1 MRLPVKPV
9 IESLGTDITKT
20 GGSESLGPPPGG
32 IILAQPA
39 LAIAITVIIKILNPY
54 RNDEKNFFIIC
65 LLHANLVA
73 IIRYNIV
80 FK

>member
-1 MRLPVKPV
+1 VKLV
-9 IESLGTDITKT
+9 IESLGIALTNT

-39 LAIAITVIIKILNPY
+39 LAIVITVIIKILKPY
-54 RNDEKNFFIIC
+54 INDEKDFFIRC
-65 LLHANLVA
+65 MFLANLAA